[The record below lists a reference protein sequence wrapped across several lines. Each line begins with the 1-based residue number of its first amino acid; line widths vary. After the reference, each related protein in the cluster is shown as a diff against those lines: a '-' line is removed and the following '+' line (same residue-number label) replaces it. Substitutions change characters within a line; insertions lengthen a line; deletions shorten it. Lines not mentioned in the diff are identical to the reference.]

1 MSSFRTPRSDDPE
14 SAFEWHFNGRFRV
27 SPRLK
32 TRPSLTAPRVT
43 ADEAG
48 DGIRNRG
55 FISAPTIRGVIAS
68 RPFWSCGRPACSPWS
83 MKSMTLGRPLLL
95 FGGMGLLLVSRT
107 GNSGPQIQ
115 VLDISRWLLLCR
127 RLRLLRGLLL
137 CGVLLFHRNC
147 PVPDGRAGG
156 LGVSYPPIPA
166 STSATT
172 ADDRM
177 RFMMLSFYV
186 CGGIAAVKRQ

>member
-1 MSSFRTPRSDDPE
+1 
-14 SAFEWHFNGRFRV
+14 
-27 SPRLK
+27 
-32 TRPSLTAPRVT
+32 
-43 ADEAG
+43 
-48 DGIRNRG
+48 
-55 FISAPTIRGVIAS
+55 
-68 RPFWSCGRPACSPWS
+68 
-83 MKSMTLGRPLLL
+83 MTLGRPLLL